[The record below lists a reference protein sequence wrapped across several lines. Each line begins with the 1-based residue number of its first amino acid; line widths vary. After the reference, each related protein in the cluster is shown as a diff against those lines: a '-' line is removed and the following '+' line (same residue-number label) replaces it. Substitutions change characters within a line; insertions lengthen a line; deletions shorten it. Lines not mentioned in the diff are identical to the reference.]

1 MEQGGGVLQVVSQY
15 DSGTLHGGFARY
27 VRAASITVFAE
38 GVSIS
43 VRLTSRLATVDSNI
57 EVWLDR
63 RSIGQVDD
71 HQKNDQQHERP
82 PWPGRIPPHSP
93 QMRPEGARTAPDGG
107 RLSCRRRLIGHVED
121 HVVGDVAL
129 KVITPQTRPAQ
140 ERSNV

>member
-15 DSGTLHGGFARY
+15 DSGTLHGGFARC
-27 VRAASITVFAE
+27 VRVASITVFAKR
-38 GVSIS
+38 VSIS

-71 HQKNDQQHERP
+71 HQKNDQQHERL

-121 HVVGDVAL
+121 HVVCDVAL
-129 KVITPQTRPAQ
+129 KVITPQTRPA
-140 ERSNV
+140 